1 VLLTLPIR
9 EVLPAT
15 PRARIARLDLNGHA
29 FGYAAGQAIR
39 IANHGFEKRHP
50 YSIAGSPADARREG
64 CLELLVGVDHEGTPG
79 EHLTLDAGQLVDVEG
94 PLGTFTFPP
103 DPEERRFVFIAGGTG
118 IAPLRAMLRHAMA
131 IPHCEIGLLYSAR
144 TADEFAYQ
152 DEFRALARTGRLEL
166 KQTVTRAAGE
176 DWTGGRG
183 RIGPAVLEPLVHD
196 RATLCFICGPAAMVD
211 EMPRVLQEIGIP
223 RARIRIEEWGE
234 PTSGC

>member
-1 VLLTLPIR
+1 MLTLPIR
-9 EVLPAT
+9 EVLAAT

-50 YSIAGSPADARREG
+50 YSIAGSPDDARREG

-131 IPHCEIGLLYSAR
+131 IPHRDIGLFYSAR
-144 TADEFAYQ
+144 TPNEFAY
-152 DEFRALARTGRLEL
+152 ERELRGLADAGHIEL
-166 KQTVTRAAGE
+166 RQTVTRATE
-176 DWTGGRG
+176 TDWTGPRG
-183 RIGPAVLEPLVHD
+183 RLKRDALEELVHD
-196 RATLCFICGPAAMVD
+196 PATLC
-211 EMPRVLQEIGIP
+211 
-223 RARIRIEEWGE
+223 
-234 PTSGC
+234 